1 MISKDEVFIKKK
13 VCNVRSIISK
23 KKIKK
28 STEKKVFFQFF
39 ISIFVML

>member
-1 MISKDEVFIKKK
+1 MISNDEVYIKK
-13 VCNVRSIISK
+13 VCNVRSTISK